1 MASPAAPKGTWTW
14 RWSLFASC
22 FRRTGPGIERGGHLT
37 GTGSSSKR
45 SFLQKIP
52 SQPLNCDELPGASET
67 DELCGPEHAKAA
79 PPALSATTTRLAPT
93 SRKSDVVESDFQLN
107 TCQNLV
113 YCISTQFVESSN
125 LQSLYSKSTS
135 KKLKLGRMKEDEAA
149 AVLQREFGGFFGSS
163 GWSKQAWCT

>member
-1 MASPAAPKGTWTW
+1 MPRRTSVKCHTFWISCWLHRLHPREPGRGGGPSLPAAFAGLVQELKEEVT
-14 RWSLFASC
+14 SLAQAV
-22 FRRTGPGIERGGHLT
+22 
-37 GTGSSSKR
+37 SSKR
-45 SFLQKIP
+45 SFLQKIL

-113 YCISTQFVESSN
+113 YTV
-125 LQSLYSKSTS
+125 
-135 KKLKLGRMKEDEAA
+135 
-149 AVLQREFGGFFGSS
+149 
-163 GWSKQAWCT
+163 